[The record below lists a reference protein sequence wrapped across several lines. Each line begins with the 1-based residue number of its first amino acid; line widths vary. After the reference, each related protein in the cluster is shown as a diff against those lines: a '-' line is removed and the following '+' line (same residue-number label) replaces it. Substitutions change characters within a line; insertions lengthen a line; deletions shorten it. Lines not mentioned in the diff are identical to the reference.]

1 MINRIAENALKRLAS
16 QFPVV
21 GITGPR
27 QSGKS
32 TLAKMTFPNKQYLS
46 FDDKTLREIA
56 SSNPKDFL
64 LAFPDG
70 AIIDEAQKVPEI
82 FDAVKYY
89 VDSEKSEPGKYI
101 LTGSSQFKLKEN
113 MSDSLAGR
121 VAFLKLLP
129 FTIEELKSNKILA
142 KNPYEAMIKG
152 NYPPLHDV
160 RRNFIP
166 EDWFENYIDTYLDLD
181 VKEHINISNLS
192 LFKKFIQICATLSG
206 QMLSMDSISRNLG
219 VSAPTV
225 KLWLSILESSY
236 IIHFL
241 EPDFNNLGKSLV
253 KTPKMYFIDTGLLCY
268 LLRINSVE
276 QLILSPH
283 KGAVVETFAISEL
296 LKYRTNLA
304 KKPNLSFYR
313 DLKGFEVDTIA
324 DWDHS
329 FAIEIKS
336 SSETEQKLSANT
348 QKYLTLRND
357 SNAKGAV
364 FYLGDLTCK
373 INQIDYVSWK
383 DWGNFTEIG
392 K

>member
-348 QKYLTLRND
+348 RKYLTLRND
-357 SNAKGAV
+357 ENAKGAI
-364 FYLGDLTCK
+364 FYLGDISCTVNG
-373 INQIDYVSWK
+373 ISYVSWK
-383 DWGNFTEIG
+383 DWYAFVEE
-392 K
+392 

>member
-166 EDWFENYIDTYLDLD
+166 EDWFENYIETYLDLD

-348 QKYLTLRND
+348 RKYLTLRND
-357 SNAKGAV
+357 ENAKGAI
-364 FYLGDLTCK
+364 FYLGDISCT
-373 INQIDYVSWK
+373 INGISYVSWK
-383 DWGNFTEIG
+383 DWYAFVEE
-392 K
+392 

>member
-348 QKYLTLRND
+348 RKYLTLRND
-357 SNAKGAV
+357 ENAKGAI
-364 FYLGDLTCK
+364 FYLGDISCTVNG
-373 INQIDYVSWK
+373 ISYVSWK
-383 DWGNFTEIG
+383 DWYAFVAE
-392 K
+392 